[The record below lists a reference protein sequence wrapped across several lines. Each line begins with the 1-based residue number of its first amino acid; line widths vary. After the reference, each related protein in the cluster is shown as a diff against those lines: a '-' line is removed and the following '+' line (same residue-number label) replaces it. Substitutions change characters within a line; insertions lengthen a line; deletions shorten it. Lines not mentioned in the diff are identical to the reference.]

1 MAPPTVATVAPVIP
15 PPGIAIPQTL
25 TRPPAII
32 QPIPGQPVVIPPPA
46 VVAPTIVGTPV
57 VNILSMYIQINI
69 HKLSILIT
77 KKLYLL
83 DTGYNNREFR
93 HYETSAGA
101 SGSSETT
108 RGITEEAIRGNGT
121 ANVAATGKYVDQRPE
136 RTSSRYAKAY
146 A

>member
-57 VNILSMYIQINI
+57 VSIFAVTPLNLQCSRNYIR
-69 HKLSILIT
+69 KGPMFVSSEILIAE
-77 KKLYLL
+77 
-83 DTGYNNREFR
+83 GFM
-93 HYETSAGA
+93 
-101 SGSSETT
+101 
-108 RGITEEAIRGNGT
+108 
-121 ANVAATGKYVDQRPE
+121 
-136 RTSSRYAKAY
+136 
-146 A
+146 

>member
-57 VNILSMYIQINI
+57 VSNFVLTPTCNVQEIMFVENLCFVSLEII
-69 HKLSILIT
+69 
-77 KKLYLL
+77 
-83 DTGYNNREFR
+83 
-93 HYETSAGA
+93 SAQ
-101 SGSSETT
+101 
-108 RGITEEAIRGNGT
+108 
-121 ANVAATGKYVDQRPE
+121 VF
-136 RTSSRYAKAY
+136 
-146 A
+146 